1 MVGRLNL
8 YRLFIRVFCYLLPT
22 LALSVSTMIY
32 VVVPGSHGYTREAY
46 FALCMALTL
55 IWIVCAEYFGVT
67 SVEELFIERTGT
79 WAVLRALT
87 ATYMMAVT
95 LLFLHRD
102 QFLSRAFFAT
112 TAVMLFILAALLRAV
127 FRGIVTHQ
135 SRIGRPTR
143 VLIVGADDF
152 PRSAAERLVKS
163 PIAACEIVGY
173 VRLRGQAVADGLRAV
188 YDLEGLSNLYS
199 RDLASEAI
207 VALSPEQFAQMPHIL
222 EHLEVLGIP
231 VRVMLD
237 VGEGV
242 VIRESLFNFN
252 GLQLLDLSLLP
263 SDSLSYLVL
272 KRSLDIVFA
281 IFVLVLA
288 SPLLLLI
295 GLGIKLSSPGP
306 VIFRQDRVGLNGR
319 VFEMYKFRTMSHS
332 PKAESDTKWT
342 TENDS
347 RRTAF
352 GALLRRT
359 SLDELPQFVN
369 VLLGQMS
376 VVGPRPERPHFVEV
390 FLKEVSRYNTRH
402 LFRVGITGWAQ
413 VNGWRGDTS
422 IERRVEYDL
431 YYMQNWSLGFDLR
444 IILMTLFSG
453 LWNKNAY

>member
-1 MVGRLNL
+1 MIRRLNL
-8 YRLFIRVFCYLLPT
+8 YRFYMRVVCYLLPT
-22 LALSVSTMIY
+22 LAFAVSRMIHL
-32 VVVPGSHGYTREAY
+32 VGPGPDGYTGETY

-55 IWIVCAEYFGVT
+55 IWIICAEYFGVT

-87 ATYMMAVT
+87 AAYMIAVT

-112 TAVMLFILAALLRAV
+112 TAVMLFILAVLLRAV

-152 PRSAAERLVKS
+152 ARSAAERLVTS
-163 PIAACEIVGY
+163 PIAACEIAGY
-173 VRLRGQAVADGLRAV
+173 VRLRGQTVADGLRAV
-188 YDLEGLSNLYS
+188 YDLEGLANLNS
-199 RDLASEAI
+199 RNLANEAV
-207 VALSPEQFAQMPHIL
+207 VALSPDQLAQMPHIL
-222 EHLEVLGIP
+222 RHLEVLGIP

-252 GLQLLDLSLLP
+252 GLQLLDLSLSP
-263 SDSLSYLVL
+263 SDSLSYLEL
-272 KRSLDIVFA
+272 KRGLDIVFA
-281 IFVLVLA
+281 TFVLVIA

-295 GLGIKLSSPGP
+295 ALGIKLSSPGP
-306 VIFRQDRVGLNGR
+306 VIFKQDRVGLNGR
-319 VFEMYKFRTMSHS
+319 VFEMYKFRTMRVS
-332 PKAESDTKWT
+332 PAAESDTKWT
-342 TENDS
+342 AENDS

-352 GALLRRT
+352 GALLRKS
-359 SLDELPQFVN
+359 SLDELPQFAN

-376 VVGPRPERPHFVEV
+376 VVGPRPERPHFVEM
-390 FLKEVSRYNTRH
+390 FLKEVSRYNSRH

-444 IILMTLFSG
+444 IILMTFLSG